1 VCFYGANTILNVA
14 VTVLF
19 WFIVTVQMFPLVL
32 SQPAHE
38 SNDEPGIEFAVRL
51 TEVPLA

>member
-1 VCFYGANTILNVA
+1 MLNVA

-19 WFIVTVQMFPLVL
+19 WFIVTVQMFPLML

-38 SNDEPGIEFAVRL
+38 PNEAPGIEFAVRL